1 MAAPQRIVSL
11 TPSGTE
17 ILCALGLEHRLVGIS
32 PACDYPPTVLS
43 LPRLTPQDAR
53 LRTLQPD
60 LILTPSLETLSASDG
75 TEVLALQPL
84 FLQDIWD
91 DIHRVGAVT
100 GQQRQAA
107 TLLEALFARVN
118 ALVAET
124 IMLHEP
130 PRVAVLVG
138 LAPLQLAGYWLPD
151 MIQLAGGAAGLSRP
165 GEPPVTVA
173 WEQLRTYAPEVLV
186 LSPQGLSCTDG
197 HAALA
202 LLQGLAGWEALPVV
216 PQAQVYA
223 IDASAAFYRPGPRV
237 VDHLELLAG
246 LIHPDLFG
254 EHLPPDGDG
263 YRHLTA

>member
-32 PACDYPPTVLS
+32 PTCDYPPTVLS
-43 LPRLTPQDAR
+43 LPRLTLEDVR
-53 LRTLQPD
+53 LRTLQSD

-91 DIHRVGAVT
+91 DIHRVGAAT

-107 TLLEALFARVN
+107 TLLEGLLARMN

-138 LAPLQLAGYWLPD
+138 VAPLQLAGYWLPD
-151 MIQLAGGAAGLSRP
+151 LIQLAGGTAGISRP
-165 GEPPVTVA
+165 GEPPVTVTWA
-173 WEQLRTYAPEVLV
+173 QLQAYAPEVLV
-186 LSPQGLSCTDG
+186 LSP
-197 HAALA
+197 A
-202 LLQGLAGWEALPVV
+202 GLASAPSPMTLRSLQRLPGWETV
-216 PQAQVYA
+216 PAVRQAQVYA
-223 IDASAAFYRPGPRV
+223 IDAASAFYRPGPRV
-237 VDHLELLAG
+237 VNTLELLAG
-246 LIHPDLFG
+246 LLHPDLFG
-254 EHLPPDGDG
+254 DHLPSDGAG